1 MGAIMNQE
9 VKIYTG
15 GELWA
20 VINGPQDFV
29 EQQAVYCYKIA
40 KALWKDQNTYIVG
53 LDKEKIKKIHN
64 LYSKEGKNG

>member
-1 MGAIMNQE
+1 MNQE

-40 KALWKDQNTYIVG
+40 KALWENQNTYIVG

-64 LYSKEGKNG
+64 LYLKESKNG